1 MIYTSA
7 RAAIVSALA
16 ADAIDNT
23 SKQAWQKLYRA
34 GHDDGHDPATLSG
47 VSHGTLSRTDVDC
60 WVHARLHSQ
69 LKPRHWDVLV
79 GKYSTARERKKASI
93 QALIPLVATPAPRE
107 FLGMAVYTW
116 AIPKLAGVEGKRS
129 SDVIVLESW
138 FYDMNNWGDGGRPE
152 QTRRR
157 WRLGIRSV
165 LEEMLKEAERA
176 AEEILV
182 AEGLLLENAA

>member
-34 GHDDGHDPATLSG
+34 GHEDGHDPATMSG

-69 LKPRHWDVLV
+69 LKPRHWDILV

-93 QALIPLVATPAPRE
+93 QALIPLVATPAPRQ
-107 FLGMAVYTW
+107 F
-116 AIPKLAGVEGKRS
+116 PKRS
-129 SDVIVLESW
+129 SDIIVLESW

-165 LEEMLKEAERA
+165 LEEMLKEAEQA
-176 AEEILV
+176 AEQILLG
-182 AEGLLLENAA
+182 EGLLLENAA

>member
-34 GHDDGHDPATLSG
+34 GHEDGHDPATLCG
-47 VSHGTLSRTDVDC
+47 FSHGTLSRTDVDC

-69 LKPRHWDVLV
+69 LKSRHWDVLV
-79 GKYSTARERKKASI
+79 GKYSTARERKKVSI

-116 AIPKLAGVEGKRS
+116 AIPKLAGVDGKRS
-129 SDVIVLESW
+129 SDVIVLEGW

-165 LEEMLKEAERA
+165 LEEMLKEAEQA
-176 AEEILV
+176 AEQILLE
-182 AEGLLLENAA
+182 EGLLLASAA

>member
-1 MIYTSA
+1 MIYTST

-34 GHDDGHDPATLSG
+34 GYEDGFDLATLARSC
-47 VSHGTLSRTDVDC
+47 HGDLSRRDVDC

-69 LKPRHWDVLV
+69 LKDRHWHVLLA
-79 GKYSTARERKKASI
+79 KYSTHRERKKDAI
-93 QALIPLVATPAPRE
+93 QALIPIIATPAPRQ
-107 FLGMAVYTW
+107 FLSMAVYTW
-116 AIPKLAGVEGKRS
+116 AIPKLPGVEGRRS
-129 SDVIVLESW
+129 TDMIVLEKW

-157 WRLGIRSV
+157 WRQGVRSV
-165 LEEMLKEAERA
+165 LEEMLKEAEDE
-176 AEEILV
+176 AEQILI
-182 AEGLLLENAA
+182 ADGLLLSAVA

>member
-1 MIYTSA
+1 M
-7 RAAIVSALA
+7 
-16 ADAIDNT
+16 
-23 SKQAWQKLYRA
+23 
-34 GHDDGHDPATLSG
+34 
-47 VSHGTLSRTDVDC
+47 
-60 WVHARLHSQ
+60 
-69 LKPRHWDVLV
+69 
-79 GKYSTARERKKASI
+79 
-93 QALIPLVATPAPRE
+93 ATPAPRQ

>member
-34 GHDDGHDPATLSG
+34 GYEEGFDLATLARSFNG
-47 VSHGTLSRTDVDC
+47 DLARSDVDC
-60 WVHARLHSQ
+60 WVNARLHRQ
-69 LKPRHWDVLV
+69 LKSRHWNALV
-79 GKYSTARERKKASI
+79 AKYSTHRERKKSSI

-116 AIPKLAGVEGKRS
+116 AIPKLAGVDGKRS
-129 SDVIVLESW
+129 TDLIVLKDW
-138 FYDMNNWGDGGRPE
+138 FYSMDNWGDGGRPE

-165 LEEMLKEAERA
+165 LDEMVREAEQA
-176 AEEILV
+176 AEVIL
-182 AEGLLLENAA
+182 AGEGLLLESAA

>member
-34 GHDDGHDPATLSG
+34 GHEDGHDPATLG
-47 VSHGTLSRTDVDC
+47 PARDEALSRADVDC

-79 GKYSTARERKKASI
+79 AKYSTHRERKKRAI
-93 QALIPLVATPAPRE
+93 QSLIPLVATPAPRQ

-165 LEEMLKEAERA
+165 LEEMLREAEQA
-176 AEEILV
+176 AEQILLN
-182 AEGLLLENAA
+182 EGLLLESAA

>member
-34 GHDDGHDPATLSG
+34 GHEDGHDMATLARAGHSD
-47 VSHGTLSRTDVDC
+47 LSRTDVDC

-69 LKPRHWDVLV
+69 LKTRHWDALV
-79 GKYSTARERKKASI
+79 AKYSTHRERKKDAI
-93 QALIPLVATPAPRE
+93 QALIPLVATPAPRQ

-129 SDVIVLESW
+129 TDLIVLEAW
-138 FYDMNNWGDGGRPE
+138 YYDMNNWGDGGRPE

-165 LEEMLKEAERA
+165 LDEMVKEAEQAA
-176 AEEILV
+176 AEILTL
-182 AEGLLLENAA
+182 EGLLLGEAA

>member
-16 ADAIDNT
+16 TDAIDNT

-116 AIPKLAGVEGKRS
+116 AIPKLAGAEGKRS

-165 LEEMLKEAERA
+165 LEEMLKEAEQA
-176 AEEILV
+176 AEQILLE
-182 AEGLLLENAA
+182 EGLLLESAA